1 MKKAILIVSAFLA
14 GLAIVFALG
23 GISFQVRKA
32 IAEHA
37 KFSPPPESVTSVV
50 AKEEE
55 WVPSLRAVG
64 STAAVQGVT
73 VSTDEPGIVQKI
85 AFESGHTVKEGDLL
99 VQLEV
104 SQELA
109 QLRSAEAQMRLA
121 QANLARQENL
131 LKSRVSS
138 QADYDSVQ
146 AQFDQAVARVEE
158 VKALI
163 NKKTIRAPFGGVLG
177 IRAVN
182 LGQYLQ
188 SGAQVAPLQSLD
200 PIYVNFWLPQQ
211 NLGQIAAGQS
221 VRVRADGL
229 PDIEFEGKINAV
241 DSVID
246 EATRNVRV
254 QATLANP
261 KALLRPGMFVNT
273 EVPLSET
280 SNHVVLPATAIQYA
294 PYGDTV
300 YVIEEMKGPDGKTY
314 RGVRQQVVKVGESRG
329 DRVAILSALNRA
341 KKWSPPEFSN
351 YGRGFMSRSTT
362 AFCPKI
368 ANPRL
373 RRTPRS
379 VCGSFHCCKMPAL
392 SARAAA
398 QQLKPMKITDLF
410 IKSARSRDGR
420 KPADTD
426 CGAGFDQH
434 AQRPSISAQRYR
446 RGHDKDDLYRSER

>member
-1 MKKAILIVSAFLA
+1 MKKAGFILLAFLA
-14 GLAIVFALG
+14 GLAIVVALG
-23 GISFQVRKA
+23 GVKFLQIRKA
-32 IAEHA
+32 MADYGS
-37 KFSPPPESVTSVV
+37 FSPPPESVTSLV
-50 AKEEE
+50 AQEEE
-55 WVPSLRAVG
+55 WIPSLRAVG

-85 AFESGHTVKEGDLL
+85 AFESGQKVNEGDLL

-121 QANLARQENL
+121 QANLLRQQNL

-146 AQFDQAVARVEE
+146 AQYDQAVAKVEE

-211 NLGQIAAGQS
+211 HLGQIGAGQS
-221 VRVRADGL
+221 VRIFADGL
-229 PDIEFEGKINAV
+229 PDLIFEGQINAV

-254 QATLANP
+254 QATLSNP
-261 KALLRPGMFVNT
+261 KGLLRPGMFVNT
-273 EVPLSET
+273 EVPLAET
-280 SNHVVLPATAIQYA
+280 STHVVLPATAIQYA

-300 YVIEEMKGPDGKTY
+300 YIIEDMKGPDGKTY

-329 DRVAILSALNRA
+329 DRVAIVSGVKAGEEVVTSGVFKLRPGVHVQVNNNIQPENNE
-341 KKWSPPEFSN
+341 SPTPE
-351 YGRGFMSRSTT
+351 
-362 AFCPKI
+362 
-368 ANPRL
+368 
-373 RRTPRS
+373 
-379 VCGSFHCCKMPAL
+379 
-392 SARAAA
+392 
-398 QQLKPMKITDLF
+398 
-410 IKSARSRDGR
+410 
-420 KPADTD
+420 DT
-426 CGAGFDQH
+426 
-434 AQRPSISAQRYR
+434 
-446 RGHDKDDLYRSER
+446 

>member
-1 MKKAILIVSAFLA
+1 MKKKAWFILLAFAA
-14 GLAIVFALG
+14 GIAIVLVLG
-23 GISFQVRKA
+23 GIKALQVKKA
-32 IAEHA
+32 IAEYA
-37 KFSPPPESVTSVV
+37 SFAPPPEAVTSLI

-85 AFESGHTVKEGDLL
+85 AFESGQTVKEGDLL

-104 SQELA
+104 SQEQA

-121 QANLARQENL
+121 QANLLRQQNL

-146 AQFDQAVARVEE
+146 AQYDQAVARVEE

-188 SGAQVAPLQSLD
+188 SGAQVAPLQALD

-229 PDIEFEGKINAV
+229 PDVEFEGRINAV
-241 DSVID
+241 DAVID

-254 QATLANP
+254 QATLPNS
-261 KALLRPGMFVNT
+261 KSLLRPGMFVNT
-273 EVPLSET
+273 EVPLAEKS
-280 SNHVVLPATAIQYA
+280 SHVVLPATAIQFA

-300 YVIEEMKGPDGKTY
+300 YIIEDMKGANDKTY

-329 DRVAILSALNRA
+329 DRVAILSGVKAGEEVVTSGVFKLRPGVQVQVNNSIQPENSE
-341 KKWSPPEFSN
+341 SPAPE
-351 YGRGFMSRSTT
+351 
-362 AFCPKI
+362 
-368 ANPRL
+368 
-373 RRTPRS
+373 
-379 VCGSFHCCKMPAL
+379 
-392 SARAAA
+392 
-398 QQLKPMKITDLF
+398 
-410 IKSARSRDGR
+410 
-420 KPADTD
+420 DT
-426 CGAGFDQH
+426 
-434 AQRPSISAQRYR
+434 
-446 RGHDKDDLYRSER
+446 

>member
-1 MKKAILIVSAFLA
+1 MKKAGLIILAFVA
-14 GLAIVFALG
+14 GVAIVAALG
-23 GISFQVRKA
+23 GVKFLQIRKA

-37 KFSPPPESVTSVV
+37 SFAPPPESVTSLV
-50 AKEEE
+50 AKEEA
-55 WVPSLRAVG
+55 WVPALKAVG

-73 VSTDEPGIVQKI
+73 VSTDEPGIVHKI
-85 AFESGHTVKEGDLL
+85 AFESGQTVNEGDLL

-104 SQELA
+104 SQEQA

-121 QANLARQENL
+121 QANLLRQQNL

-146 AQFDQAVARVEE
+146 AQYDQAMARVEE

-200 PIYVNFWLPQQ
+200 PIYANFWLPQQ
-211 NLGQIAAGQS
+211 NFGQIGAGQA

-229 PDIEFEGKINAV
+229 PDVEFEGKINAV

-254 QATLANP
+254 QATLPNP
-261 KALLRPGMFVNT
+261 KGLLRPGMFVNV
-273 EVPLSET
+273 EVPLAET
-280 SNHVVLPATAIQYA
+280 ASHVVLPATAIQFA

-300 YVIEEMKGPDGKTY
+300 FIIEDMKGPDGKTY

-329 DRVAILSALNRA
+329 DRIAVLSGVKAGEEVVTSGVFKLRPGVHVQVNNSIQPENSV
-341 KKWSPPEFSN
+341 SPRPE
-351 YGRGFMSRSTT
+351 
-362 AFCPKI
+362 
-368 ANPRL
+368 
-373 RRTPRS
+373 
-379 VCGSFHCCKMPAL
+379 
-392 SARAAA
+392 
-398 QQLKPMKITDLF
+398 
-410 IKSARSRDGR
+410 
-420 KPADTD
+420 DT
-426 CGAGFDQH
+426 
-434 AQRPSISAQRYR
+434 
-446 RGHDKDDLYRSER
+446 

>member
-1 MKKAILIVSAFLA
+1 MKKAGLIILAFLA
-14 GLAIVFALG
+14 GVAIVAALG
-23 GISFQVRKA
+23 GVKFLQVRKA

-37 KFSPPPESVTSVV
+37 SFAPPPESVTSLI

-55 WVPSLRAVG
+55 WVPALKAVG

-85 AFESGHTVKEGDLL
+85 AFESGQTVDEGDLL

-121 QANLARQENL
+121 QANLLRQQNL

-146 AQFDQAVARVEE
+146 AQHDQAVARVEE
-158 VKALI
+158 VTALI
-163 NKKTIRAPFGGVLG
+163 NKKTIRAPFRGVLG

-200 PIYVNFWLPQQ
+200 PIYANFWLPQQ
-211 NLGQIAAGQS
+211 NLGQIAAGQT

-229 PDIEFEGKINAV
+229 PDVEFDGKINAV

-254 QATLANP
+254 QATLSNP
-261 KALLRPGMFVNT
+261 KGLLRPGMFVNV
-273 EVPLSET
+273 EVPLAAT
-280 SNHVVLPATAIQYA
+280 SSHVVLPATAIQFA

-300 YVIEEMKGPDGKTY
+300 YIIEDMKGPDGKTY

-329 DRVAILSALNRA
+329 DLIAILSGVKPGEEVVTSGVFKLRPGVHVQVNNSIQPENSE
-341 KKWSPPEFSN
+341 SPKPE
-351 YGRGFMSRSTT
+351 
-362 AFCPKI
+362 
-368 ANPRL
+368 
-373 RRTPRS
+373 
-379 VCGSFHCCKMPAL
+379 
-392 SARAAA
+392 
-398 QQLKPMKITDLF
+398 
-410 IKSARSRDGR
+410 
-420 KPADTD
+420 DT
-426 CGAGFDQH
+426 
-434 AQRPSISAQRYR
+434 
-446 RGHDKDDLYRSER
+446 

>member
-1 MKKAILIVSAFLA
+1 MKKAGLIVVAFLA
-14 GLAIVFALG
+14 GVAIVFALG
-23 GISFQVRKA
+23 GIKFFQVRKA
-32 IAEHA
+32 IAEYA
-37 KFSPPPESVTSVV
+37 NFTPPPESVTSVV
-50 AKEEE
+50 AQEEE

-131 LKSRVSS
+131 LKGRVSS
-138 QADYDSVQ
+138 QADYDSVK
-146 AQFDQAVARVEE
+146 AQYDQAVARIEE

-163 NKKTIRAPFGGVLG
+163 NKKTIRAPFSGVLG

-211 NLGQIAAGQS
+211 NFGQIAAGQS

-229 PDIEFEGKINAV
+229 PDHEFEGKINAV
-241 DSVID
+241 DAVID

-273 EVPLSET
+273 ELPLSEIA
-280 SNHVVLPATAIQYA
+280 NHVVLPATAIQYA
-294 PYGDTV
+294 PYGDMV
-300 YVIEEMKGPDGKTY
+300 YIIEEMKGPDGKPY
-314 RGVRQQVVKVGESRG
+314 RGVRQQVVKVGETRG
-329 DRVAILSALNRA
+329 DRVAVLSGVKPGEEVVTSGSSSCA
-341 KKWSPPEFSN
+341 P
-351 YGRGFMSRSTT
+351 GFMSRSTT
-362 AFCPKI
+362 ASCPKT
-368 ANPRL
+368 AKLRP
-373 RRTPRS
+373 RRTP
-379 VCGSFHCCKMPAL
+379 
-392 SARAAA
+392 
-398 QQLKPMKITDLF
+398 
-410 IKSARSRDGR
+410 
-420 KPADTD
+420 
-426 CGAGFDQH
+426 
-434 AQRPSISAQRYR
+434 
-446 RGHDKDDLYRSER
+446 ERVWEFPLL

>member
-1 MKKAILIVSAFLA
+1 
-14 GLAIVFALG
+14 
-23 GISFQVRKA
+23 
-32 IAEHA
+32 
-37 KFSPPPESVTSVV
+37 
-50 AKEEE
+50 
-55 WVPSLRAVG
+55 
-64 STAAVQGVT
+64 
-73 VSTDEPGIVQKI
+73 
-85 AFESGHTVKEGDLL
+85 VKEGDLL

-131 LKSRVSS
+131 LKGRVSS
-138 QADYDSVQ
+138 QADYDSVK

-229 PDIEFEGKINAV
+229 PDLEFEGKINAV

-261 KALLRPGMFVNT
+261 NALLRPGMFVNT

-294 PYGDTV
+294 PYGDMV
-300 YVIEEMKGPDGKTY
+300 YIIEEMKGPDGKTY
-314 RGVRQQVVKVGESRG
+314 RGVRQQVVKVGETRG
-329 DRVAILSALNRA
+329 DRVAILSGVKSGEEVVTSGVFKLRPGVHVQVNNSILPENSE
-341 KKWSPPEFSN
+341 SPTPE
-351 YGRGFMSRSTT
+351 
-362 AFCPKI
+362 
-368 ANPRL
+368 
-373 RRTPRS
+373 
-379 VCGSFHCCKMPAL
+379 
-392 SARAAA
+392 
-398 QQLKPMKITDLF
+398 
-410 IKSARSRDGR
+410 
-420 KPADTD
+420 DT
-426 CGAGFDQH
+426 
-434 AQRPSISAQRYR
+434 
-446 RGHDKDDLYRSER
+446 

>member
-1 MKKAILIVSAFLA
+1 MKKKAWFILLAFAA
-14 GLAIVFALG
+14 GIAIVLVLG
-23 GISFQVRKA
+23 GIKALQVKKA
-32 IAEHA
+32 IAEYA
-37 KFSPPPESVTSVV
+37 SFAPPPEAVTSLI

-85 AFESGHTVKEGDLL
+85 AFESGQTVKEGDLL

-104 SQELA
+104 SQEQA

-121 QANLARQENL
+121 QANLLRQQNL

-146 AQFDQAVARVEE
+146 AQYDQAVARVEE

-188 SGAQVAPLQSLD
+188 SGAQVAPLQALD

-229 PDIEFEGKINAV
+229 PDVEFEGRINAV
-241 DSVID
+241 DAVID

-254 QATLANP
+254 QATLPNS
-261 KALLRPGMFVNT
+261 KSLLRPGMFVNT
-273 EVPLSET
+273 EVPLAEKS
-280 SNHVVLPATAIQYA
+280 SHVVLPATAIQFA

-300 YVIEEMKGPDGKTY
+300 YIIEDMKGANDKTY

-329 DRVAILSALNRA
+329 DRVAILSGVKAGEEVVTSGVFKLRPGVQVQVNNSIQPENSE
-341 KKWSPPEFSN
+341 SPTPE
-351 YGRGFMSRSTT
+351 
-362 AFCPKI
+362 
-368 ANPRL
+368 
-373 RRTPRS
+373 
-379 VCGSFHCCKMPAL
+379 
-392 SARAAA
+392 
-398 QQLKPMKITDLF
+398 
-410 IKSARSRDGR
+410 
-420 KPADTD
+420 DT
-426 CGAGFDQH
+426 
-434 AQRPSISAQRYR
+434 
-446 RGHDKDDLYRSER
+446 

>member
-1 MKKAILIVSAFLA
+1 MKKAALIFLAFLA
-14 GLAIVFALG
+14 GLAIVAALG
-23 GISFQVRKA
+23 GIKFLQVRKA
-32 IAEHA
+32 IAEYA
-37 KFSPPPESVTSVV
+37 SFSPPPESVTSQV
-50 AKEEE
+50 AQEEE

-85 AFESGHTVKEGDLL
+85 AFESGQAVREGDLL

-104 SQELA
+104 SQEEA

-121 QANLARQENL
+121 QANLLRQQNL

-146 AQFDQAVARVEE
+146 AQYHQAVAKVEE

-163 NKKTIRAPFGGVLG
+163 NKKTIRAPFSGVLG

-211 NLGQIAAGQS
+211 NLGQIGAGQN
-221 VRVRADGL
+221 VRVHADGL
-229 PDIEFEGKINAV
+229 PNVEFDGKINAV
-241 DSVID
+241 DSVVD

-261 KALLRPGMFVNT
+261 KGLLRPGMFVNT
-273 EVPLSET
+273 ELPLAEKS
-280 SNHVVLPATAIQYA
+280 SHVVLPATAVQFA

-300 YVIEEMKGPDGKTY
+300 FVIEEMKGPDGKTY
-314 RGVRQQVVKVGESRG
+314 RGVRQQVVKVGEARG
-329 DRVAILSALNRA
+329 DRIAILSGVKPGEEVVTSGVFKLRPGAHVQVNNSIQPDNSE
-341 KKWSPPEFSN
+341 SPTPE
-351 YGRGFMSRSTT
+351 
-362 AFCPKI
+362 
-368 ANPRL
+368 
-373 RRTPRS
+373 
-379 VCGSFHCCKMPAL
+379 
-392 SARAAA
+392 
-398 QQLKPMKITDLF
+398 
-410 IKSARSRDGR
+410 
-420 KPADTD
+420 DT
-426 CGAGFDQH
+426 
-434 AQRPSISAQRYR
+434 
-446 RGHDKDDLYRSER
+446 